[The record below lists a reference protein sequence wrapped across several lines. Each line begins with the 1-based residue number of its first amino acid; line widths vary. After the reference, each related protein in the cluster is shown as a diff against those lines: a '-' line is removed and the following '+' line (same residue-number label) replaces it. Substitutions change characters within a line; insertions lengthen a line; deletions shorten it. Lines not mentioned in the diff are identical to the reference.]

1 MHFAS
6 DIFYF
11 YKDDPHYYFYYVNYK
26 IDCVSVLTGTYT

>member
-1 MHFAS
+1 MQIHFAS

-26 IDCVSVLTGTYT
+26 IVYLF